1 MNTADIIQYLPVIIP
16 LAIAEI
22 TLALIALVHVLK
34 HPDYKF
40 GNKIIWILVVLVIQ
54 FIGPVVYFA
63 FGRGDE

>member
-34 HPDYKF
+34 HPNYKF
-40 GNKIIWILVVLVIQ
+40 GNKIIWILVVLIIQ

>member
-40 GNKIIWILVVLVIQ
+40 GNKIIWILVVLIIQ